1 MRQEIDML
9 YTPGMEESN
18 FSRIS
23 EYIESNW
30 DNTVRETTENR
41 GPRLALPYPYTVP
54 SIDDRF
60 RELYYWDTYFANL
73 GLLVHGREQ
82 QARWNVEN
90 FAHEIAT
97 YGFILNS
104 NATYHLN
111 RSQPPYYALM
121 VADVYEHTGDR
132 EWLASV
138 FDSVVSEYEF
148 WMTERMSPTG
158 LNRHYH
164 RATRDEKISFYDHT
178 LVSRLGFPA
187 VDDSVKVTVGD
198 HYIAE
203 AETGMDFTPRFN
215 GRCADHVPV
224 DLNAKLFLYEKTI
237 AAFCTALA
245 RADAGTWLERAATRA
260 ETMRSLMLDPE
271 TSLFQDYDFVAK
283 KRTKIVS
290 VAMLYPMWA
299 RVASA
304 AEAAAV
310 VAHLPR
316 IITPHGVTTCEK
328 TPESI
333 RFQWGYPNVW
343 PPMQYIAYTAL
354 MNYGYTD
361 EASAV
366 ASAFRRTVE
375 TQFAR
380 SGALWEKYDGITGGP
395 TDAEYKASKM
405 LGWTAGV
412 YLACDPAVSEKTGSD
427 VATER
432 SSER

>member
-1 MRQEIDML
+1 MMRQEADLL
-9 YTPGMEESN
+9 YSSSMEATD
-18 FSRIS
+18 FSHVS
-23 EYIESNW
+23 DYIESNW
-30 DNTVRETTENR
+30 DNTVRETREDS

-60 RELYYWDTYFANL
+60 RELYYWDTYFTNL
-73 GLLVHGREQ
+73 GLLKHGKTE

-121 VADVYEHTGDR
+121 VAGVYEHTGDS

-138 FDSVVSEYEF
+138 FDSVVTEYNF
-148 WMTERMSPTG
+148 WMRERSTPTG

-164 RATRDEKISFYDHT
+164 RATREEKITFYDHT
-178 LVSRLGFPA
+178 LVTRLGFPA
-187 VDDSVKVTVGD
+187 VDDAKKITVGD

-203 AETGMDFTPRFN
+203 AETGMDFTPRFG
-215 GRCADHVPV
+215 GRCADFLPV
-224 DLNAKLFLYEKTI
+224 DLNANLFLYEKTI
-237 AAFCTALA
+237 AQFCTALG
-245 RADAGTWLERAATRA
+245 RADAGTWLERAAARAELMRSFMADPKTLLFHDYDYVRDTRA
-260 ETMRSLMLDPE
+260 DL
-271 TSLFQDYDFVAK
+271 
-283 KRTKIVS
+283 VS
-290 VAMLYPMWA
+290 IEMLYPMWA
-299 RVASA
+299 RIASDRE
-304 AEAAAV
+304 AEAA

-316 IITPHGVTTCEK
+316 ITTPHGVTTCEK
-328 TPESI
+328 TPESV
-333 RFQWGYPNVW
+333 RFQWGHPNVW

-354 MNYGYTD
+354 LNYGYTK

-366 ASAFRRTVE
+366 ASTFRKTVE
-375 TQFAR
+375 TQFAQ

-412 YLACDPAVSEKTGSD
+412 YLACDPTVQETVSE
-427 VATER
+427 
-432 SSER
+432 